1 MNEQPQPG
9 QQPNVAGQAAQESNV
24 AGQAA
29 QQSNVAGQA
38 AQQSNVAGQ
47 AAQQPNVA
55 GQATPD
61 PWKSFR
67 GVMAGTLILEAIVV
81 LLALPVVAAADHG
94 LTPLSAGYLIGF
106 AVVLVLLGGVQGR
119 PWAIWVNL
127 GIQVVLI
134 AGWLVHG
141 AVGFIGVI
149 FTVVWVLIAYLRAE
163 VLRRQKRGLL
173 PGQQSPPH

>member
-9 QQPNVAGQAAQESNV
+9 KEPTVAGQAAQE
-24 AGQAA
+24 
-29 QQSNVAGQA
+29 
-38 AQQSNVAGQ
+38 
-47 AAQQPNVA
+47 PTVA